1 MSATAPSTEPLTD
14 TSGAYRHRNGTVITR
29 HPNGTVTAGY
39 TGDGTS
45 ITIAAGP
52 GCSPTQLRLA
62 FNAIK
67 HELMPG
73 GRREADHA

>member
-1 MSATAPSTEPLTD
+1 MSDTATSTEPLTD

-29 HPNGTVTAGY
+29 HPNGSVTAVY
-39 TGDGTS
+39 AGDGTS

-73 GRREADHA
+73 ARREADQ